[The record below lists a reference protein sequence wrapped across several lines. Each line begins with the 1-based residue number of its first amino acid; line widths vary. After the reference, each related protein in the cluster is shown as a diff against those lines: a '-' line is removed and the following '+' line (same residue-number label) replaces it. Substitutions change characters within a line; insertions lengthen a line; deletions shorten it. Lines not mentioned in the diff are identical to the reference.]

1 MKILSTL
8 ILSTTFLTLAGC
20 MGSGTKE
27 LAQNPNGT
35 VIPQKVEEGV
45 FTKTPRADVIGDS
58 SALANAKKIIVPFYK
73 IQFNKNSGESAS
85 ATVGFTGPTTNVHLN
100 AKLSGVSEDVFKRI
114 TNASYQDLIS
124 KLKDQ
129 GFNIVGLNTY
139 KNGGTYSELDK
150 NDFPDIDDDTSIYLA
165 DGMRDAGSIFYT
177 QTWNNLSKET
187 DAAVLS
193 GFYVV
198 DFAAFG
204 TDSSSGYDRASASI
218 SLGQVAHVWGGI
230 NGSANGKMVQ
240 SSLGQATYSKI
251 PMGEFSDTTS
261 DALAA
266 TQGVLNVLSSMTG
279 TSTRTDTEKTL
290 AADSNKYEM
299 AVMEALK
306 EANTRLVK
314 KLKNN

>member
-1 MKILSTL
+1 MKTLSTL
-8 ILSTTFLTLAGC
+8 ILSTTFLALAGC

-45 FTKTPRADVIGDS
+45 FTKTPRPDVIGDS
-58 SALANAKKIIVPFYK
+58 SALASAKKIIVPFYK
-73 IQFNKNSGESAS
+73 IQFNKSAGESAS
-85 ATVGFTGPTTNVHLN
+85 ASVGFTGPSTNVHVQ
-100 AKLSGVSEDVFKRI
+100 AKLSGVDESVFKRI

-129 GFNIVGLNTY
+129 GFNIVNLDTY
-139 KNGGTYSELDK
+139 KNSKAYSSLD
-150 NDFPDIDDDTSIYLA
+150 NDFPDIDDDKSIYLA
-165 DGMRDAGSIFYT
+165 SEMRDEGSVFYT
-177 QTWNNLSKET
+177 QTWGELTKET
-187 DAAVLS
+187 GAAVIS

-204 TDSSSGYDRASASI
+204 TDSSDRYDTASASV
-218 SLGQVAHVWGGI
+218 SLGQVAHVWGGL
-230 NGSANGKMVQ
+230 NGIANGKYVK

-251 PMGEFSDTTS
+251 PMGEFTDTTS
-261 DALAA
+261 DAVAV
-266 TQGVLNVLSSMTG
+266 TQGVLNVLASLSG

-299 AVMEALK
+299 AVMVALK
-306 EANTRLVK
+306 EANTRLVNN
-314 KLKNN
+314 LKNN